1 MPIKLISDLT
11 DSEKIKKWHYYLQVS
26 FFLCTFAAAK
36 VMITRTSMQTDVKH
50 QPNDAPITTDAIGT
64 GNVQKK
70 YYTADEAIAFLEPRI
85 RAMFQ

>member
-1 MPIKLISDLT
+1 MT
-11 DSEKIKKWHYYLQVS
+11 
-26 FFLCTFAAAK
+26 
-36 VMITRTSMQTDVKH
+36 MQTDVKN
-50 QPNDAPITTDAIGT
+50 QPQEAPITTDAIGT

>member
-1 MPIKLISDLT
+1 
-11 DSEKIKKWHYYLQVS
+11 
-26 FFLCTFAAAK
+26 
-36 VMITRTSMQTDVKH
+36 MQTDLQH
-50 QPNDAPITTDAIGT
+50 QFNEAPIATEGVRN

>member
-1 MPIKLISDLT
+1 
-11 DSEKIKKWHYYLQVS
+11 
-26 FFLCTFAAAK
+26 
-36 VMITRTSMQTDVKH
+36 MQTDVQH
-50 QPNDAPITTDAIGT
+50 PSNEAPITSEVVGT

>member
-1 MPIKLISDLT
+1 MDLNHNAKETPVTTEVSSD
-11 DSEKIKKWHYYLQVS
+11 
-26 FFLCTFAAAK
+26 
-36 VMITRTSMQTDVKH
+36 
-50 QPNDAPITTDAIGT
+50 